1 MFFLADNHPS
11 PGCNVQNKPRQI
23 DNYLTK
29 HPDTLTRLVELI
41 IHRLYTIICFT
52 QRSNYIELRVT
63 SYELRVK
70 LTIMINMSEIKFSL
84 LLKNII
90 LLINKCLY
98 YEKTHPMPCVFSQ
111 LNTIDISQ
119 TRLLLTVS

>member
-41 IHRLYTIICFT
+41 IHRLCTIICFT

-63 SYELRVK
+63 SYELRV
-70 LTIMINMSEIKFSL
+70 TSET
-84 LLKNII
+84 
-90 LLINKCLY
+90 NKY
-98 YEKTHPMPCVFSQ
+98 DQYE
-111 LNTIDISQ
+111 
-119 TRLLLTVS
+119 